1 MASVAVAVARTAPVD
16 TAQVLHDRAMQ
27 AQLEH
32 GDKAYAAFVSG
43 APAAMELVLNDATL
57 APKLHELTV
66 SRLLDMVMTNYSI
79 SFSRAVSE
87 QDSSSENLWDSVF
100 SSIELT
106 MWSVILSFLVLVVF
120 VVMMIR
126 MERHLRA
133 ISLHTTAQH

>member
-1 MASVAVAVARTAPVD
+1 
-16 TAQVLHDRAMQ
+16 
-27 AQLEH
+27 
-32 GDKAYAAFVSG
+32 
-43 APAAMELVLNDATL
+43 VLNDATL